1 MNELNVKVGDKV
13 LLSGGYGI
21 NKHEKI
27 ATVERITPT
36 GRIKVSGSTSYFN
49 KYGDEMRKSDS
60 WALKYYLKIPTPEDF
75 KRIEE
80 RDFIRRALRI
90 VEKFE
95 LSMTLEQAKKIIEAF
110 GGEA

>member
-49 KYGDEMRKSDS
+49 KYGDEMRKSDP
-60 WALKYYLKIPTPEDF
+60 WAPKYYLKIQ
-75 KRIEE
+75 KSNRYSQLLLIKS
-80 RDFIRRALRI
+80 I
-90 VEKFE
+90 
-95 LSMTLEQAKKIIEAF
+95 
-110 GGEA
+110 